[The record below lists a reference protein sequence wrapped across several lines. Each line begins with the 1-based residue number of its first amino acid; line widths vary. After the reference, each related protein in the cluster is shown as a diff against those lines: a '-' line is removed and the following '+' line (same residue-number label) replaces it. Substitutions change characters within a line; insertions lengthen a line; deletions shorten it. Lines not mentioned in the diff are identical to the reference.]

1 MRLLHLDVTSS
12 SNGVGS
18 SSECVRRQK
27 YMLALSCSFVLFGDM
42 FSGGAQHR
50 SEVLL
55 SKYTRRTAVANAEE
69 DVSRPLGQD
78 GFRGSSR
85 SKSPYGVHHFQ
96 NLPENF
102 SSVLTSAHYSAPQ
115 PSRQTHSVIS
125 SRQHQPYA
133 PTTLSL
139 PSSSQALRLR

>member
-1 MRLLHLDVTSS
+1 
-12 SNGVGS
+12 
-18 SSECVRRQK
+18 
-27 YMLALSCSFVLFGDM
+27 MLALSCSFVLSGDM
-42 FSGGAQHR
+42 LSGGAQHR

-55 SKYTRRTAVANAEE
+55 SKYTRRTAVATAEE

-102 SSVLTSAHYSAPQ
+102 SVSSHLRTILRHNQVVKRALW
-115 PSRQTHSVIS
+115 SRLVNIS
-125 SRQHQPYA
+125 HMP
-133 PTTLSL
+133 
-139 PSSSQALRLR
+139 